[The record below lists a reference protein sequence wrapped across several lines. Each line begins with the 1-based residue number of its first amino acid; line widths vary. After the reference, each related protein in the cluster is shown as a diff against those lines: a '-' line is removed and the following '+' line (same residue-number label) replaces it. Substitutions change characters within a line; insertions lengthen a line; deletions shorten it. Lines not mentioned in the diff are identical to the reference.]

1 MVTFKCHY
9 KVQKNI
15 VISFTHAQHGNL
27 LISEQR
33 ASGTS
38 AQNRQS
44 ACFWNIRDILY
55 ITPFSF
61 KHTMEQKAQ
70 KPEKQPP
77 HSWAASQCA
86 EKQRELYRWSF
97 PVQTSLLI
105 LHRPKYKAALEV
117 QNTQDQMCGRTL
129 WSSDSSYQRTRRKK
143 RSTKT
148 IHTTNIAVHAVKRF
162 YRLWK
167 RKNKRITSV
176 LCG

>member
-1 MVTFKCHY
+1 MITFKCHY
-9 KVQKNI
+9 NVQRNI
-15 VISFTHAQHGNL
+15 VINFAHVQHGNL
-27 LISEQR
+27 LISEQW

-38 AQNRQS
+38 AQNPQS

-61 KHTMEQKAQ
+61 KRTMEQKAQ

-105 LHRPKYKAALEV
+105 LHGPKHKAALKV
-117 QNTQDQMCGRTL
+117 QNTQGQMCGWTL
-129 WSSDSSYQRTRRKK
+129 RSSDSSYQQARR
-143 RSTKT
+143 
-148 IHTTNIAVHAVKRF
+148 
-162 YRLWK
+162 K
-167 RKNKRITSV
+167 RKNEEDSYNKRSSKTCSRKI
-176 LCG
+176 L